1 MEARLFQS
9 IRNSN
14 HWGKREKILSEKIAV
29 VPGSFDPITN
39 GHLDI
44 IKRAAD
50 VFDIVYV
57 AVLNNSS
64 KKPLFTLVERMALI
78 AEITKTMPNV
88 QIDSSSGLLID
99 YARSK
104 NAKAIVRGLRAVS
117 DFEYEM
123 QITSMNRFLDESI
136 ETFFI
141 MTKNQH
147 SFLSSSIVKEVAQY
161 GGNVEGLVPP
171 HVEKALKEKFN
182 NR

>member
-1 MEARLFQS
+1 M
-9 IRNSN
+9 
-14 HWGKREKILSEKIAV
+14 SEKIAV

-50 VFDIVYV
+50 VFDTVYV

-64 KKPLFTLVERMALI
+64 KNPLFTVEERIDLI
-78 AEITKTMPNV
+78 GQVTKQFTN
-88 QIDSSSGLLID
+88 IRIESSTGLLIE
-99 YARSK
+99 YAQEK

-123 QITSMNRFLDESI
+123 QITSMNRVLDENI

-141 MTKNQH
+141 MTKNQY
-147 SFLSSSIVKEVAQY
+147 SFLSSSIVKEVAKY
-161 GGNVEGLVPP
+161 GGNVSELVPVI
-171 HVEKALKEKFN
+171 VERALKEKFN
-182 NR
+182 TK

>member
-1 MEARLFQS
+1 MT
-9 IRNSN
+9 
-14 HWGKREKILSEKIAV
+14 EKIAV

-64 KKPLFTLVERMALI
+64 KNPLFSIDERMKLI
-78 AEITKTMPNV
+78 AKVTDKMPN
-88 QIDSSSGLLID
+88 IRIESSSGLLID
-99 YARSK
+99 YAREK
-104 NAKAIVRGLRAVS
+104 KAKAIVRGLRAIS

-141 MTKNQH
+141 MTKNQY
-147 SFLSSSIVKEVAQY
+147 SFLSSSIVKEVARY
-161 GGNVEGLVPP
+161 GGSVEGLVPKEIE
-171 HVEKALKEKFN
+171 HALNLKYN